1 MQEINST
8 TTKTDPIEIETE
20 ANFMVEK
27 TTQRLR

>member
-1 MQEINST
+1 MQEINNT

-20 ANFMVEK
+20 VNFMVEK